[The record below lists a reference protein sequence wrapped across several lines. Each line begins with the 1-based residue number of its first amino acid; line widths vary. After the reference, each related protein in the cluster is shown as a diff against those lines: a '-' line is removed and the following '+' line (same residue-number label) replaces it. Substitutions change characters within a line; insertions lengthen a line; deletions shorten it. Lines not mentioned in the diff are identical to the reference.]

1 MSKQPT
7 ASAKPAPQLATPT
20 DLGDNA
26 RADIAAVINTT
37 CAVACGGVCARVTR
51 MQAYALSRQMLPTTL
66 HWSHRRQVSAPASK
80 AALRSAAVW

>member
-26 RADIAAVINTT
+26 RADIAAVINTLLADT
-37 CAVACGGVCARVTR
+37 FALYLKTKNFHWHMSGPLTAGRMPEGGNG
-51 MQAYALSRQMLPTTL
+51 
-66 HWSHRRQVSAPASK
+66 
-80 AALRSAAVW
+80 

>member
-26 RADIAAVINTT
+26 RADIAAVINTLLADR
-37 CAVACGGVCARVTR
+37 CRRGGGWNVR
-51 MQAYALSRQMLPTTL
+51 
-66 HWSHRRQVSAPASK
+66 
-80 AALRSAAVW
+80 AA